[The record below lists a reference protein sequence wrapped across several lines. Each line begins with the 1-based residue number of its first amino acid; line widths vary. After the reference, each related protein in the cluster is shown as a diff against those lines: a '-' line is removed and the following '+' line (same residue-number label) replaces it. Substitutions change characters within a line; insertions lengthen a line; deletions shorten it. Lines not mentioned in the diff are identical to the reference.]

1 MLLRATRF
9 ARATRRLSTTVD
21 AYNVGSTTHGFKVLR
36 KEAIPEYSIT
46 AIQLQHEAT
55 KADYLHI
62 DSVDSN
68 NVFSVNFRTPPT
80 SSNGIAHIL
89 EHLVLCGSKQYPVR
103 DPFFNMLK
111 RSLNNFMNAMT
122 GADHTMYPFATTNRT
137 DFDNLLRVYLDATF
151 FPRLRE
157 LDFLQEGHRLALDE
171 TTGQLQYKG
180 VVFNEMKGTLSDSDT
195 LFATRLQQ
203 HVMPTGSIYAHV
215 SGGDPAVIPSL
226 THDELKAF
234 HGTHYHPSN
243 ALFYSYGNFPL
254 SDHLAYINNNVLSQ
268 FEAATAVKIAPSIVE
283 PPLVAAPLVQL
294 EGPDDGVSGDAAA
307 QTKWVQ
313 AHVLPNVLSTD
324 MYTCLVLRIVSFLLL
339 HGPSAPLYK
348 ALILS
353 ELAIDFATGTGVDT
367 SSVNPVFGIGVE
379 GFDKAK
385 LPEIQ
390 ATIARVLDE
399 VDRDGFDVDRI
410 DAMLHQIELSQKH
423 IVGKFGMTLLR
434 GAASTWCHD
443 GDMIAALGIN
453 PYLARL
459 QRDMELNPRF
469 LQDAL
474 RTYMIAPMQTTAPI
488 QVLMEPSTDFV
499 QKMEAN
505 EAATLEAIQ
514 ARLSPDELAR
524 IQATTLELQAHQ
536 NQVPDVDCLPTLT
549 LHDIPP
555 QHPKLT
561 TEMRGANIQ
570 FVPQS
575 TNELTYFRL
584 KFDTSR
590 VPTELKPYL
599 PFFASVLGQL
609 GTSQLSFQ
617 DLATTVQSISGGVSA
632 STLLVPDTHT
642 TAIYTESLLVET
654 LCLPHK
660 VDATLACLVAVFT
673 DTQFTSPENVQQ
685 LKTLLTSAASAA
697 SASVAS
703 SGHQLAATR
712 AQYGLTA
719 VSSPYEQLHGL
730 TAIDAM
736 QAWLKATEE
745 DPATL
750 LQFASALSALAQH
763 IFQSETMRLSV
774 VTEPHLM
781 TAIEAS
787 IAGSL
792 VAHLPRASE
801 VAPVTPVFTPTQLP
815 EATPNA
821 FFGYPLSVN
830 FNVQAIPT
838 VPLFHADHVPLTVLA
853 QVLSSCYLH
862 QHVREKG
869 GAYGA
874 GASQGEGVFQ
884 MSSYYDPHTLQT
896 LEAYDGAATFAATGA
911 FSHRDVDEALL
922 GLFSSI
928 DAPQAPSAKG
938 KGLFTRGF
946 THEMLQARR
955 TQLLATTKDDI
966 VRVAQTYLASPA
978 TMQRVIVGKDDGRDA
993 LRSAGFTCN

>member
-21 AYNVGSTTHGFKVLR
+21 AYAVGSTTHGFKVVR

-171 TTGQLQYKG
+171 TTGHLQYKG

-203 HVMPTGSIYAHV
+203 HVMPTDSVYAHV
-215 SGGDPAVIPSL
+215 SGGDPTVIPSL
-226 THDELKAF
+226 SHDELKAF
-234 HGTHYHPSN
+234 HATHYHPSN
-243 ALFYSYGNFPL
+243 ALFYSYGNFAL
-254 SDHLAYINNNVLSQ
+254 SEHLAYINDNVLSQ
-268 FEAATAVKIAPSIVE
+268 FEAAKAVKIAPSVVV
-283 PPLVAAPLVQL
+283 PPRVAAPLVEL

-313 AHVLPNVLSTD
+313 AHV
-324 MYTCLVLRIVSFLLL
+324 
-339 HGPSAPLYK
+339 
-348 ALILS
+348 
-353 ELAIDFATGTGVDT
+353 
-367 SSVNPVFGIGVE
+367 
-379 GFDKAK
+379 
-385 LPEIQ
+385 
-390 ATIARVLDE
+390 
-399 VDRDGFDVDRI
+399 
-410 DAMLHQIELSQKH
+410 
-423 IVGKFGMTLLR
+423 
-434 GAASTWCHD
+434 
-443 GDMIAALGIN
+443 
-453 PYLARL
+453 
-459 QRDMELNPRF
+459 
-469 LQDAL
+469 
-474 RTYMIAPMQTTAPI
+474 
-488 QVLMEPSTDFV
+488 
-499 QKMEAN
+499 
-505 EAATLEAIQ
+505 
-514 ARLSPDELAR
+514 
-524 IQATTLELQAHQ
+524 
-536 NQVPDVDCLPTLT
+536 PDVDCLPTLT
-549 LHDIPP
+549 LQDIPL

-561 TEMRGANIQ
+561 TETRGVNIQ

-642 TAIYTESLLVET
+642 TATYTESLLVET

-660 VDATLACLVAVFT
+660 VDATLACLVAIFT

-685 LKTLLTSAASAA
+685 LKTLLTSTASAA

-719 VSSPYEQLHGL
+719 VSTPYEQLHGL

-736 QAWLKATEE
+736 QAWLKATED
-745 DPATL
+745 DPAML
-750 LQFASALSALAQH
+750 LQFAAALSALAQH
-763 IFQSETMRLSV
+763 IFQSDTMRLSV

-781 TAIEAS
+781 TGIEAS

-792 VAHLPRASE
+792 VAHLPKAND
-801 VAPVTPVFTPTQLP
+801 VAPVASVFSPTQLP
-815 EATPNA
+815 DATPNA

-838 VPLFHADHVPLTVLA
+838 VPLFHPDHVPLTVLA

-946 THEMLQARR
+946 THDMLQARR
-955 TQLLATTKDDI
+955 SQLLATTKDDV
-966 VRVAQTYLASPA
+966 VRVAQTYLASPSIL
-978 TMQRVIVGKDDGRDA
+978 QRVIVGKDDGREA

>member
-1 MLLRATRF
+1 MLRA
-9 ARATRRLSTTVD
+9 ARASSWRRLSTAAD
-21 AYNVGSTTHGFKVLR
+21 AWKVGSSAHGFTVKR

-46 AIQLQHEAT
+46 AIELQHERT
-55 KADYLHI
+55 KATYLHI

-68 NVFSVNFRTPPT
+68 NVFSVNFRTPPY

-89 EHLVLCGSKQYPVR
+89 EHLVLCGSKQFPVR

-122 GADHTMYPFATTNRT
+122 GADHTMYPFATTNKT

-151 FPRLRE
+151 FPRLRP
-157 LDFLQEGHRLALDE
+157 LDFLQEGHRLEIDPD
-171 TTGQLQYKG
+171 TNKLQYKG

-203 HVMPTGSIYAHV
+203 HVMPPDSVYNHV
-215 SGGDPAVIPSL
+215 SGGDPVAIPTL
-226 THDELKAF
+226 THDELVAF
-234 HGTHYHPSN
+234 HRKHYHPSN

-254 SDHLAYINNNVLSQ
+254 DGHLAYLEKEVLPH
-268 FEAATAVKIAPSIVE
+268 FEPAAPVIIAPSVVTT
-283 PPLVAAPLVQL
+283 PDVAAPLVTLQ
-294 EGPDDGVSGDAAA
+294 GPDDGVSGDAAA

-313 AHVLPNVLSTD
+313 AHVLPGLLSTD
-324 MYTCLVLRIVSFLLL
+324 IYQCLVLRIVSFLLL
-339 HGPSAPLYK
+339 HGPSAPLYQ
-348 ALILS
+348 ALIMS

-390 ATIARVLDE
+390 ATIAKVLNE
-399 VDRDGFDVDRI
+399 VDRDGFDPDRI

-423 IVGKFGMTLLR
+423 IVGKFGMSLLR

-453 PYLARL
+453 PYLERL
-459 QRDMELNPRF
+459 KADMEANPRF

-474 RTYMIAPMQTTAPI
+474 RTYFIAPMQTTAPVH
-488 QVLMEPSTDFV
+488 VLMEPSTEFV
-499 QKMEAN
+499 QQMEAT
-505 EAATLEAIQ
+505 EAATLAALQ
-514 ARLSPDELAR
+514 AQLSPEDVDAINATAAELK
-524 IQATTLELQAHQ
+524 AHQ
-536 NQVPDVDCLPTLT
+536 NKVPDVDCLPTLT
-549 LHDIPP
+549 LADIPRE
-555 QHPKLT
+555 HPKLV
-561 TEMRGANIQ
+561 TETRGPQLQ

-584 KFDTSR
+584 KFDTSG
-590 VPTELKPYL
+590 VPAELKPYL

-617 DLATTVQSISGGVSA
+617 ELATTVQSISGGVSA
-632 STLLVPDTHT
+632 STLLVPDTHNT
-642 TAIYTESLLVET
+642 DVYSESLLVET

-660 VDATLACLVAVFT
+660 LQATLACLVSIFT
-673 DTQFTSPENVQQ
+673 DTQFTAPENVQQ

-697 SASVAS
+697 SASIAS

-719 VSSPYEQLHGL
+719 VSTPYEQLHGM
-730 TAIDAM
+730 TAIDAI
-736 QAWLKATEE
+736 QAWLKATED
-745 DPATL
+745 DPTLL
-750 LQFASALSALAQH
+750 LQFAAALGALAQH
-763 IFQSETMRLSV
+763 CFQTDAMQLSV

-781 TAIEAS
+781 APVEA
-787 IAGSL
+787 ALHGSL
-792 VAHLPRASE
+792 VAHLPSSAV
-801 VAPVTPVFTPTQLP
+801 VAPTSAVFVPTAMP
-815 EATPNA
+815 AVARDA
-821 FFGYPLSVN
+821 FFGFPLSVN
-830 FNVQAIPT
+830 FNVQAVPT

-896 LEAYDGAATFAATGA
+896 LEAYEGAARFAASGA
-911 FSHRDVDEALL
+911 FAARDVDEALL

-946 THEMLQARR
+946 THAMLQARR
-955 TQLLATTKDDI
+955 EQLLATTKDDV
-966 VRVAQTYLASPA
+966 VRVAQTYLVAPA
-978 TMQRVIVGKDDGRDA
+978 TMQRVIVGKNEGRDA
-993 LRSAGFTCN
+993 LHAAGFACK

>member
-1 MLLRATRF
+1 MLLRATRC

-21 AYNVGSTTHGFKVLR
+21 AYAVGSTTHGFKVLR

-171 TTGQLQYKG
+171 TTGRLQYKG

-203 HVMPTGSIYAHV
+203 HVMPTDSVYAHV

-254 SDHLAYINNNVLSQ
+254 SDHLAYINENVLSQ
-268 FEAATAVKIAPSIVE
+268 FEAAAAVKIAPSIVK

-324 MYTCLVLRIVSFLLL
+324 IYTCLVLRIVSFLLL

-505 EAATLEAIQ
+505 EAATLEALQ

-549 LHDIPP
+549 LHDIPL

-561 TEMRGANIQ
+561 TEMRGANVQ

-632 STLLVPDTHT
+632 STLL
-642 TAIYTESLLVET
+642 
-654 LCLPHK
+654 
-660 VDATLACLVAVFT
+660 F
-673 DTQFTSPENVQQ
+673 
-685 LKTLLTSAASAA
+685 
-697 SASVAS
+697 
-703 SGHQLAATR
+703 
-712 AQYGLTA
+712 GLTA
-719 VSSPYEQLHGL
+719 VSTPYEQLHGL

-745 DPATL
+745 DPAML

-801 VAPVTPVFTPTQLP
+801 VAPVTPVFPPTQLP

-966 VRVAQTYLASPA
+966 VRVAQTYLASPT